1 MSIKYISNSKEYSIE
16 FLNDSNS
23 IIIKCSDYDNINII
37 PFVYMGK
44 YKFNEL
50 KEKNK
55 FLRIY
60 DSIEEL
66 SEFFKQIINQKKLTI
81 INELNGIKTIWSY
94 IKGLTED
101 KIELTLTKINVE
113 KDDIINYL
121 INEIKNLK
129 IENNKINN
137 KFLDMEKRLNL
148 LENKINEEEKQKSS
162 CEGLINKII
171 TNKNEA
177 REFSKF
183 LFQNENIKFKLLYQ
197 ATRDD
202 DQIKDIVNK
211 IKGYSPTIF
220 LFYTKNGIKCG
231 GYTKALWNCDSKYKN
246 DPSSFL
252 FNFNNKTIF
261 TIKNSNEAIFCDE
274 QRACFGNY
282 GRSDFYIYNN
292 FLKAGVFES
301 KNKSSYYCNNNYDIQ
316 GEEVSKINE
325 LEIFYC

>member
-1 MSIKYISNSKEYSIE
+1 MSANNYLTKYISNNKEYSIE
-16 FLNDSNS
+16 LLNDSNS
-23 IIIKCSDYDNINII
+23 ITIKCSDIDNLNII
-37 PFVYMGK
+37 PFVYLGK
-44 YKFNEL
+44 YKFDEL
-50 KEKNK
+50 KEKNN

-148 LENKINEEEKQKSS
+148 LENKIKEEEKQKSS

-197 ATRDD
+197 ATRDG

-231 GYTKALWNCDSKYKN
+231 GYTKALWNCDSK
-246 DPSSFL
+246 
-252 FNFNNKTIF
+252 
-261 TIKNSNEAIFCDE
+261 
-274 QRACFGNY
+274 
-282 GRSDFYIYNN
+282 
-292 FLKAGVFES
+292 
-301 KNKSSYYCNNNYDIQ
+301 
-316 GEEVSKINE
+316 
-325 LEIFYC
+325 